1 MFFSRKGRLKKS
13 GDESLLQSLELLKAE
28 WMKQKEIVERSVE
41 PSGQVMMHLY
51 LSEAKYFFLLKEA
64 KKRKVSTSPMK

>member
-13 GDESLLQSLELLKAE
+13 GDESLLQSLELLRAE
-28 WMKQKEIVERSVE
+28 WMKQKEIVDRSLE
-41 PSGQVMMHLY
+41 PSGHVLMQLHLA
-51 LSEAKYFFLLKEA
+51 EAKYFYLLKEA